1 MKPIPI
7 IVFALSVLT
16 MSLALAAPKSS
27 SAQQQQEHQEW
38 VRHSLEE
45 MQTVKPDMTRG
56 DLEKVF
62 VAEGGFHGSDSQV
75 YLYRGCL
82 YFKVTVDFQLA
93 GSALEYPRNPKDK
106 IVSITQPYINTLSQ
120 PN

>member
-7 IVFALSVLT
+7 IVLALFVFP
-16 MSLALAAPKSS
+16 MSLALAAPKSGS
-27 SAQQQQEHQEW
+27 TQQQQGHQEW
-38 VRHSLEE
+38 VRRSLEE
-45 MQTVKPDMTRG
+45 MQTVKPGMTRG

-62 VAEGGFHGSDSQV
+62 VGEGGLHASDSQT

-82 YFKVTVDFQLA
+82 YFKVSVKFQLA
-93 GSALEYPRNPKDK
+93 GSGLAWPANPKDK
-106 IVSITQPYINTLSQ
+106 IVSITQPYVDAKSQ